1 MEIIQILVGRYI
13 IELTGA
19 GLRTGFNRIASPFS
33 KSTPKKFSDY
43 WNHKKGGT
51 YEKMETE
58 TANRIVGGFFFA
70 GIIALIIIFTV

>member
-1 MEIIQILVGRYI
+1 MEIIQILIGRYI
-13 IELTGA
+13 VELTGA
-19 GLRTGFNRIASPFS
+19 GLRTGFDRIISLFKKS
-33 KSTPKKFSDY
+33 KPKKVSDY

-58 TANRIVGGFFFA
+58 TANRIVGGSFFA

>member
-1 MEIIQILVGRYI
+1 MELFQILVGRYI

-19 GLRTGFNRIASPFS
+19 ALRTGFNWMGSQFS

-43 WNHKKGGT
+43 KNNKKDGT

-58 TANRIVGGFFFA
+58 TANRVVGGCFFA
-70 GIIALIIIFTV
+70 GIIGLIMIFTA